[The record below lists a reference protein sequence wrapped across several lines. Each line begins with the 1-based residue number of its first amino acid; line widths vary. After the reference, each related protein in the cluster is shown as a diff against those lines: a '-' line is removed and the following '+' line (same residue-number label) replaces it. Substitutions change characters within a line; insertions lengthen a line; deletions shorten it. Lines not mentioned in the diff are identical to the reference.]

1 MEFVRAKLAR
11 YINAKSKDDVVF
23 VDNASNGINA
33 VLRSLAP
40 DIQKTGGKFLF
51 LSTAYTMVK
60 NTLLF
65 VEGNYD
71 EQLLQVN
78 VSFAP
83 ESLEAFNSKLLHDV
97 ESALK
102 AAGPKGSV
110 AVASFSHIVSLPA
123 VILPVKQLTALCH
136 AYGTRVVIDGAHA
149 MGQIPIDIQDID
161 ADFYIANG
169 HKWLYSPKGSAIL
182 WVNPKQQGNIV
193 PTTIS
198 YEGQGASPFVVGFSY
213 QGTQDMSQF
222 VSMAAALDWRE
233 RLGDDR
239 IMHYMHELAMSG
251 AKILADAWGTEQLGD
266 DGLTAAM
273 CNVRLPS
280 SDPDRIKLLTPGLLE
295 KYGTYV
301 PVWSL
306 PFSSENA
313 FYVRVSAQI
322 YNDKS
327 DFENLAKWVLEL
339 LHNGLS
345 PERAAS
351 E

>member
-1 MEFVRAKLAR
+1 
-11 YINAKSKDDVVF
+11 
-23 VDNASNGINA
+23 
-33 VLRSLAP
+33 
-40 DIQKTGGKFLF
+40 
-51 LSTAYTMVK
+51 
-60 NTLLF
+60 
-65 VEGNYD
+65 
-71 EQLLQVN
+71 
-78 VSFAP
+78 
-83 ESLEAFNSKLLHDV
+83 
-97 ESALK
+97 
-102 AAGPKGSV
+102 
-110 AVASFSHIVSLPA
+110 
-123 VILPVKQLTALCH
+123 
-136 AYGTRVVIDGAHA
+136 
-149 MGQIPIDIQDID
+149 
-161 ADFYIANG
+161 
-169 HKWLYSPKGSAIL
+169 
-182 WVNPKQQGNIV
+182 
-193 PTTIS
+193 
-198 YEGQGASPFVVGFSY
+198 
-213 QGTQDMSQF
+213 MSQF

-233 RLGDDR
+233 RLADDR
-239 IMHYMHELAMSG
+239 IMNYMHELAMSG

-339 LHNGLS
+339 LHNGLN
-345 PERAAS
+345 PERAAP